1 MSKGRLSSLIWRNK
15 KITYLSDIYV
25 QMNLMWNILTL
36 QNKTHKTIKPKFF
49 FTTIS
54 FNTTLMKKNV
64 FRLLQLTSLSLC
76 YICKHSLNLNCR
88 GAEWIVNSW
97 LAKMQHINNNKL
109 GKWIIV
115 NSKEYIGLTYFCIK
129 TDKIIFSELSR
140 NVSMLNIK
148 PV

>member
-36 QNKTHKTIKPKFF
+36 QNKTHKTIKPTFF
-49 FTTIS
+49 FHDHFFQYHS
-54 FNTTLMKKNV
+54 DEKNV

>member
-36 QNKTHKTIKPKFF
+36 QNKTHKTIKPTFF

-115 NSKEYIGLTYFCIK
+115 NSKEYISLTYFCIK
-129 TDKIIFSELSR
+129 TDKIIFSELSQ